1 MGPWMMGRLAKQY
14 GVASPKELLEVA
26 QEMGVEFI
34 PCQMTMDMFGLKP
47 EDMIEGMGEPVGAA
61 TVIGL
66 HDRQLRPAVHLG
78 RTMTAMTDTAVAITR
93 TVDARGSF
101 CPGPLMELIRAIRES
116 QVGDVIAV
124 YSSDK
129 GSKTDIPKWVEKAG
143 HRLVA
148 LETRDGY
155 DEIVVEKLR

>member
-1 MGPWMMGRLAKQY
+1 
-14 GVASPKELLEVA
+14 
-26 QEMGVEFI
+26 
-34 PCQMTMDMFGLKP
+34 
-47 EDMIEGMGEPVGAA
+47 
-61 TVIGL
+61 
-66 HDRQLRPAVHLG
+66 
-78 RTMTAMTDTAVAITR
+78 MTDAAVAITR

-143 HRLVA
+143 HRLVS
-148 LETRDGY
+148 LETSDGY
-155 DEIVVEKLR
+155 DVIVVEKLR